1 MHIGT
6 QNLNISLDVCSS
18 EAILAW
24 KSCYFIRRMHIGS
37 KIIMK
42 ISIFHLTYAHSK
54 KNQAPASSFISE
66 GRGPEIT
73 KNMVRRLP
81 GLGVPK
87 RPPAT
92 SRKWRKGRLKKG
104 LVFKMM
110 KCLGSRLDLLHLTKR
125 FKASIWHTCTHSG
138 PVWSPRSGPKSS
150 PKSFPRRTQNPPFR
164 RVKNRWNSYIH
175 SVWG

>member
-1 MHIGT
+1 
-6 QNLNISLDVCSS
+6 
-18 EAILAW
+18 
-24 KSCYFIRRMHIGS
+24 
-37 KIIMK
+37 MK
-42 ISIFHLTYAHSK
+42 ILIFHLTYAHSK

-104 LVFKMM
+104 LVFKRM

-125 FKASIWHTCTHSG
+125 FKASILHTCTHSG

-150 PKSFPRRTQNPPFR
+150 PKSFPRRTQNPLFGRSKIAETIIYIVFEDKTRKCENNKKTIKMKTQKSPR
-164 RVKNRWNSYIH
+164 RFIYKHFGDFSCPPKTT
-175 SVWG
+175 

>member
-1 MHIGT
+1 MHIGR
-6 QNLNISLDVCSS
+6 
-18 EAILAW
+18 
-24 KSCYFIRRMHIGS
+24 KS
-37 KIIMK
+37 IMK

-54 KNQAPASSFISE
+54 KNQAPAFTFMSE

-104 LVFKMM
+104 LVFKRM
-110 KCLGSRLDLLHLTKR
+110 KCLGSRLDLLH
-125 FKASIWHTCTHSG
+125 
-138 PVWSPRSGPKSS
+138 PKH
-150 PKSFPRRTQNPPFR
+150 PKLPKPA
-164 RVKNRWNSYIH
+164 RVIGREYKFNYKYNYNCKFNS
-175 SVWG
+175 